1 MANSIFPLQRKIIL
15 ASQSPRRKQLLQD
28 AGFEHIVI
36 RPLDV
41 DESFSDQ
48 MPVDEVAPY
57 LAHKKALAGKHLLQ
71 ESDEVLLTADSVV
84 ILGDKIYNKPADYV
98 EARYMLEQLSGQA
111 HRVITGVCLCSLEK
125 EKVMAVESKV
135 FMADL
140 TSEEIDYYVNKYQ
153 PYDKAGSYAI
163 QEWIGLC
170 KITHIEGTF
179 TNIMGLPVHLVY
191 QELLQF

>member
-1 MANSIFPLQRKIIL
+1 MANSIFPLQRHIIL

-28 AGFEHIVI
+28 SGFDNITV

-41 DESFSDQ
+41 DESFSEQ
-48 MPVDEVAPY
+48 MPVEEVAPY
-57 LAHKKALAGKHLLQ
+57 LAHKKAVAGKHLLKHRN
-71 ESDEVLLTADSVV
+71 DVLLTADSVV
-84 ILGDKIYNKPADYV
+84 ILGDKIFNKPANYA
-98 EARYMLEQLSGQA
+98 EAKYMLEQLSGQT
-111 HRVITGVCLCSLEK
+111 HRVITGVCLCSLGK

-135 FMADL
+135 SMAEL
-140 TSEEIDYYVNKYQ
+140 TPEEIDYYINTYQ

-179 TNIMGLPVHLVY
+179 TNIMGLPVYLIY
-191 QELLQF
+191 QELLDF